1 MLHACDFCTRVRWLA
16 YSPLARR
23 RCPAQVCIPA
33 MARRA
38 RVTCTC
44 GSCLAVRV
52 LAARDCISPVADTHC
67 VRLRLAADAVS
78 PNVVQFVFSLR
89 ATTSRPSPIL
99 AARNYVSPVA
109 DAVPMPVFLHAWRAC
124 AMCTCGRCLAFSLN
138 VITIPFVFKRVHM
151 HATSHQPVHT
161 FLQAC
166 CTCMLSA
173 CDCIPARVFTRTRR
187 VPAGLKTRCSRLR
200 AARRRCPAAACMPVL
215 LAS

>member
-89 ATTSRPSPIL
+89 ATASRPSPIL
-99 AARNYVSPVA
+99 AARNYV
-109 DAVPMPVFLHAWRAC
+109 VFLRPVDKLSVPPRKRIC
-124 AMCTCGRCLAFSLN
+124 NTKKIEGDNITGRLWA
-138 VITIPFVFKRVHM
+138 VWAEI
-151 HATSHQPVHT
+151 
-161 FLQAC
+161 
-166 CTCMLSA
+166 
-173 CDCIPARVFTRTRR
+173 
-187 VPAGLKTRCSRLR
+187 
-200 AARRRCPAAACMPVL
+200 
-215 LAS
+215 